1 MHGLAILYRTHE
13 GTRLRDR
20 QLLKPL
26 CFLRDIYEFGGES
39 RMKQPVAENYNQCSE
54 TQQKQLKQRKES
66 SNLDSPFPK
75 QAIIEEH
82 TDCQP
87 QV

>member
-1 MHGLAILYRTHE
+1 
-13 GTRLRDR
+13 
-20 QLLKPL
+20 
-26 CFLRDIYEFGGES
+26 
-39 RMKQPVAENYNQCSE
+39 MKQPVAGCENYNQCYG

-75 QAIIEEH
+75 QAIIEQQ

-87 QV
+87 HRFEVCDVKANPPW